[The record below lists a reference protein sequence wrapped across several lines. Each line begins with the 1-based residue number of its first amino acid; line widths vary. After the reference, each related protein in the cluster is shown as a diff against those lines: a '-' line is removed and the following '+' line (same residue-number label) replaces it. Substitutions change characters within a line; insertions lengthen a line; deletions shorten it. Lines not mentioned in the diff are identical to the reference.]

1 MAAALELSDSTA
13 IIILASI
20 AGVYFSITAACS
32 VVICRI
38 LYKKQCRSPDLSSKF
53 SSPAQGKIQYE
64 LNDLRGTARGI
75 RDSTDLVPGGRA
87 GKWRQYMSS
96 NQPLNATERR
106 RSNTMA
112 ATVIPIPRIDRNCK
126 LVCHEI
132 PAIEEVGAGGEEEE
146 GEGEEVGRE
155 GTGVTET
162 ATETTARESG
172 LTGDVMSS
180 LNLTA
185 SLPGPAL
192 AQCGQPPTTV
202 GQGPVV
208 STPRPVP
215 GSGHIH
221 GHTRSESPVVLQTS
235 GATDTGTSLG
245 HRPRADITSEVPARD
260 SPSSIT
266 KRPVRKTHKQLSLS
280 THSLP
285 RQTTAS
291 TTRTLETQIS
301 AGGSG
306 ILPPANDG
314 LADIGGSRPR
324 LRRYASTASY
334 TSTPS
339 LDPVILVRPRSRTGS
354 RRGSYASNTLGRT
367 SFEQEQYSSITSVE
381 MERNYYTLQ
390 ARRAGGVA
398 GVSEAG
404 GGREGSPE
412 WTLPTKQTSSK
423 DDIMAGRE
431 ESPTKLTGSIVAGE
445 GKEESPRWTPT
456 KLTSSIV
463 AGEER
468 EESPRWTPTKLTS
481 SIVAGGSREG
491 SPVWTLP
498 RRLTNSKEAMVNER
512 DVSKHCRSSMY
523 RTSENHVQTA
533 INLMAYYEGQEST
546 V

>member
-1 MAAALELSDSTA
+1 
-13 IIILASI
+13 
-20 AGVYFSITAACS
+20 
-32 VVICRI
+32 
-38 LYKKQCRSPDLSSKF
+38 
-53 SSPAQGKIQYE
+53 
-64 LNDLRGTARGI
+64 
-75 RDSTDLVPGGRA
+75 
-87 GKWRQYMSS
+87 
-96 NQPLNATERR
+96 
-106 RSNTMA
+106 
-112 ATVIPIPRIDRNCK
+112 
-126 LVCHEI
+126 
-132 PAIEEVGAGGEEEE
+132 
-146 GEGEEVGRE
+146 
-155 GTGVTET
+155 
-162 ATETTARESG
+162 
-172 LTGDVMSS
+172 MSS

-266 KRPVRKTHKQLSLS
+266 KRRVRKTHKQLSLS

-354 RRGSYASNTLGRT
+354 RRESYASNTLGRT

-398 GVSEAG
+398 GASEAG
-404 GGREGSPE
+404 GGREGSPG

-431 ESPTKLTGSIVAGE
+431 ESPRWTPTKLTSSIVAGE
-445 GKEESPRWTPT
+445 GREESPRWTPT

-463 AGEER
+463 AGEGR
-468 EESPRWTPTKLTS
+468 DESPRWTPTKLTS

-512 DVSKHCRSSMY
+512 EVSKHCRSSTY

>member
-1 MAAALELSDSTA
+1 
-13 IIILASI
+13 
-20 AGVYFSITAACS
+20 
-32 VVICRI
+32 
-38 LYKKQCRSPDLSSKF
+38 
-53 SSPAQGKIQYE
+53 
-64 LNDLRGTARGI
+64 
-75 RDSTDLVPGGRA
+75 
-87 GKWRQYMSS
+87 
-96 NQPLNATERR
+96 
-106 RSNTMA
+106 
-112 ATVIPIPRIDRNCK
+112 
-126 LVCHEI
+126 
-132 PAIEEVGAGGEEEE
+132 
-146 GEGEEVGRE
+146 
-155 GTGVTET
+155 
-162 ATETTARESG
+162 
-172 LTGDVMSS
+172 MSS

-202 GQGPVV
+202 GQGPV
-208 STPRPVP
+208 SIPRPVP
-215 GSGHIH
+215 GSGCIP
-221 GHTRSESPVVLQTS
+221 GHTRSESPVILQTS
-235 GATDTGTSLG
+235 GGTDTGSSLG
-245 HRPRADITSEVPARD
+245 HRPRADISSEVPARD
-260 SPSSIT
+260 SSPSIT
-266 KRPVRKTHKQLSLS
+266 KHRVRRTHKQLSLS

-285 RQTTAS
+285 RQSTAS

-306 ILPPANDG
+306 ILPPANDS
-314 LADIGGSRPR
+314 LADASGSRPR

-354 RRGSYASNTLGRT
+354 RRASYASNTLGRT
-367 SFEQEQYSSITSVE
+367 SFEQEQYSSIASVE

-390 ARRAGGVA
+390 ARRGGGVA
-398 GVSEAG
+398 GASEAG
-404 GGREGSPE
+404 GGREGSPG

-431 ESPTKLTGSIVAGE
+431 ESP
-445 GKEESPRWTPT
+445 RWTPT

-463 AGEER
+463 AGEGR

-498 RRLTNSKEAMVNER
+498 RRSKEAMVNER
-512 DVSKHCRSSMY
+512 DTLKHCRSSTY
-523 RTSENHVQTA
+523 KTSENHAQTA

>member
-1 MAAALELSDSTA
+1 
-13 IIILASI
+13 
-20 AGVYFSITAACS
+20 
-32 VVICRI
+32 
-38 LYKKQCRSPDLSSKF
+38 
-53 SSPAQGKIQYE
+53 
-64 LNDLRGTARGI
+64 
-75 RDSTDLVPGGRA
+75 
-87 GKWRQYMSS
+87 
-96 NQPLNATERR
+96 
-106 RSNTMA
+106 
-112 ATVIPIPRIDRNCK
+112 
-126 LVCHEI
+126 
-132 PAIEEVGAGGEEEE
+132 
-146 GEGEEVGRE
+146 
-155 GTGVTET
+155 
-162 ATETTARESG
+162 
-172 LTGDVMSS
+172 MSS

-266 KRPVRKTHKQLSLS
+266 KRRVRKTHKQLSLS

-306 ILPPANDG
+306 ILPPANDS
-314 LADIGGSRPR
+314 LADVGGSRPR

-334 TSTPS
+334 TSTLS

-354 RRGSYASNTLGRT
+354 RRESYASNTLGRT

-398 GVSEAG
+398 GASEAG
-404 GGREGSPE
+404 GGREGSPG

-431 ESPTKLTGSIVAGE
+431 ESPRWTPTKLTSSIVAGE
-445 GKEESPRWTPT
+445 GREESPRWTPT

-463 AGEER
+463 AGEGRDESPRWTPTKLTSSIVAGEDR
-468 EESPRWTPTKLTS
+468 EKSPRWTPTKLTSSIVAGEDREKSPRWTPTKLTS

-512 DVSKHCRSSMY
+512 EVSKHCRSSTY